1 MDGIKR
7 AALIGDFSGA
17 GKCALN
23 AAIPI
28 LAAAG
33 VEAFPAPTRLLPV
46 WPHQAAPDAAGEDRT
61 GKLAET
67 AQRWKSLG
75 LKFDAVACSF
85 SGGAEAVKK
94 FAEEFCGKDCFFLV
108 DPMLERLDASQ
119 WEEAARLCAGADV
132 VVPDVGEAACLL
144 GEKKREGPYD
154 RRYVEYLLR
163 NLCGMGPRRAIV
175 KGVWFSPDLLGAAGL
190 DVATGSVSYAFSPRV
205 RGEFAG
211 TGEVFSAALLS
222 GLLSRLQLNTAMQ
235 LAVDFT
241 ADCMRRTR
249 EFGGDARFGLKLEAC
264 LPKLIRDLG
273 LAEF

>member
-1 MDGIKR
+1 MDGIRR
-7 AALIGDFSGA
+7 AALIGDFCGA

-33 VEAFPAPTRLLPV
+33 VEAYPAPARLLSA
-46 WPHQAAPDAAGEDRT
+46 WPQAEPDAVGEDRT
-61 GKLAET
+61 GELPGIAR
-67 AQRWKSLG
+67 RWKSLG

-85 SGGAEAVKK
+85 SGGAEAVTA
-94 FAEEFCGKDCFFLV
+94 FAEEFRGKDCFFLV
-108 DPMLERLDASQ
+108 DPMLERLDGSQ
-119 WEEAARLCAGADV
+119 WGEATRLCAGADV

-163 NLCGMGPRRAIV
+163 NLCGMGPQRAVV
-175 KGVWFSPDLLGAAGL
+175 KGVWFSPNLLGAAGL
-190 DVATGSVSYAFSPRV
+190 DIASGSVSYAFSPRV
-205 RGEFAG
+205 RGDFSG
-211 TGEVFSAALLS
+211 SGEVFSAALLS
-222 GLLSRLQLNTAMQ
+222 GLLGGHKLNTAMQ

-249 EFGGDARFGLKLEAC
+249 EAGGDTRFGLKLEAC

>member
-1 MDGIKR
+1 MDGVKR
-7 AALIGDFSGA
+7 AALIGDFCGA

-33 VEAFPAPTRLLPV
+33 VESYPAPARLLPV
-46 WPHQAAPDAAGEDRT
+46 WPQQAEANAAGEDRT
-61 GKLAET
+61 GKLTET
-67 AQRWKSLG
+67 ARRWKSLG
-75 LKFDAVACSF
+75 LKFDAVACSY
-85 SGGAEAVKK
+85 SGGAEAVRK
-94 FAEEFCGKDCFFLV
+94 FAEEFRGKDCFFLV
-108 DPMLERLDASQ
+108 DPMLERLEASQ
-119 WEEAARLCAGADV
+119 WAETARLCAGADV

-163 NLCGMGPRRAIV
+163 NLCGMGPRRAVV

-190 DVATGSVSYAFSPRV
+190 DLANGNVSYAFSPRV
-205 RGEFAG
+205 RGEFSG

-222 GLLSRLQLNTAMQ
+222 GLLSGLQLNTAMQ

-249 EFGGDARFGLKLEAC
+249 EAGGNAHFGLRLEAC